1 MATTAD
7 KEREFYNRVY
17 ARHLT
22 RPDHELAINR
32 EVMLASL
39 DDPAQTIW
47 ERRRLYL
54 KVWTELLAEPLAG
67 ARVLDY
73 GCGPGDWGVLL
84 ATEGARVTL
93 LDLSE
98 AAIELGLR
106 RAKASGVADQVTGE
120 ARDAS
125 DLSCFADGQFD
136 LVFGSASV
144 HHTLKYGNAFQEL
157 VRVIRPG
164 GRLVLAETLGNNPV
178 LNGARRG
185 RAWAA
190 REPEDQG
197 EEIIVGDREIALLRS
212 EFAEVTVTP
221 LNLLAMAKR
230 LFRGRFE
237 KRWVRQTIRVL
248 EGSDDRLLR
257 WFPSLGRYC
266 GEASIVAVK

>member
-7 KEREFYNRVY
+7 REREFYNNVY

-22 RPDHELAINR
+22 RPDHELAIDR
-32 EVMLASL
+32 HIMMAAL
-39 DDPAQTIW
+39 DNPAETIW

-54 KVWTELLAEPLAG
+54 KVWAELLAAPLTG
-67 ARVLDY
+67 AHVLDY
-73 GCGPGDWGVLL
+73 GCGPSDWGVLL

-93 LDLSE
+93 LDLSD

-106 RAKASGVADQVTGE
+106 RAAASGVADRVTGE
-120 ARDAS
+120 VRDAS
-125 DLSCFADGQFD
+125 NLSCFADNEFD

-157 VRVIRPG
+157 VRVIKPG

-178 LNGARRG
+178 LNGARRL

-190 REPEDQG
+190 RESEDQG
-197 EEIIVGDREIALLRS
+197 EEIIVSDREIALLESAFS
-212 EFAEVTVTP
+212 EVIVTP

-230 LFRGRFE
+230 LFRGRF
-237 KRWVRQTIRVL
+237 KRRWVRKTIRTL
-248 EGSDDRLLR
+248 ENSDDRLLR
-257 WFPSLGRYC
+257 WFPSLNRYC